1 MLWLQIFIG
10 GFLVVFGLFVL
21 VLGLASSAAI
31 VLVWVA
37 LFFFALAAFVIVNML
52 GFRSQFVIFRDD
64 GISFRLAPIGNV
76 LVLPWKLCT
85 GDVPWSGV
93 RSVDVKLRNLGGAQ
107 RIYVLRTTAGD
118 VAFFWPQW
126 RNAEAIAQE
135 IIRRSGAT
143 TGTEDMNLP
152 AAVGPNQ
159 PPIPLS
165 AGERFMRGF
174 GTAMLIVSAVLGL
187 LCVIAILGSKAE
199 DHWSIGK
206 AFIFLGIAAVIA
218 QGMRRYRRIR

>member
-1 MLWLQIFIG
+1 MFSFYPG
-10 GFLVVFGLFVL
+10 NFEVATS
-21 VLGLASSAAI
+21 LGAAC
-31 VLVWVA
+31 A
-37 LFFFALAAFVIVNML
+37 L
-52 GFRSQFVIFRDD
+52 
-64 GISFRLAPIGNV
+64 
-76 LVLPWKLCT
+76 
-85 GDVPWSGV
+85 
-93 RSVDVKLRNLGGAQ
+93 DVKLRNLGGSQ

-118 VAFFWPQW
+118 AAFVWPQW

-143 TGTEDMNLP
+143 SSTEDINLP
-152 AAVGPNQ
+152 AAADPDQ

-187 LCVIAILGSKAE
+187 LCVIAILGSKPE
-199 DHWSIGK
+199 DRRSIGR
-206 AFIFLGIAAVIA
+206 AFIFLGIAAVTA